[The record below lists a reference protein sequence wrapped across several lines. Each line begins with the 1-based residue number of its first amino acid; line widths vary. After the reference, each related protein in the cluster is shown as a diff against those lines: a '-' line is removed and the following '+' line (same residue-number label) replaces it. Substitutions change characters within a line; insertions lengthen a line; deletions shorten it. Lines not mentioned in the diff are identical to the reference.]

1 MMRHGSLRAVIPRR
15 ARRGSLQRWTHAV
28 EHGRFQRQLAA
39 ATAVSALVTS
49 FEIAV
54 EHYRA
59 SYGDPWMWAPLAAT
73 PPVLAAGAGGVVSE
87 RVARTALPAAGAVY
101 LAQGLLGVYL
111 HVRGIGRRPGGWQ
124 EATYNVVMGPPLL
137 APGLMTVVGAMGIV
151 AGLLRREGG

>member
-1 MMRHGSLRAVIPRR
+1 MRSRVIDAMAPWRD
-15 ARRGSLQRWTHAV
+15 RRGLVDRWVQDVQR
-28 EHGRFQRQLAA
+28 GRFQRQLAG

-73 PPVLAAGAGGVVSE
+73 PPVLAAGAGGVFSE
-87 RVARTALPAAGAVY
+87 QVARKALPAAGAAY

-111 HVRGIGRRPGGWQ
+111 HVRGISRRPGGWQ
-124 EATYNVVMGPPLL
+124 EATYNVVMGPPLM

-151 AGLLRREGG
+151 AGLLRREGR